1 MTGLALGAIAFSGGG
16 GGSSSTLHEQQILP
30 DSRILVVDARSPPMN
45 ISLGEEEAKILHS
58 LTGTVHN
65 SSDSGLRTH
74 LIHATIPSQ
83 TTRSG
88 NMETLNTKAIPLT
101 STALA
106 FRVGRVCPFP
116 CSHTSE
122 PTKE

>member
-1 MTGLALGAIAFSGGG
+1 MSSPPGSACTPDDGVGTWGNSVLWRG

-58 LTGTVHN
+58 LTGTFHN

-88 NMETLNTKAIPLT
+88 NMETLNTKAIP
-101 STALA
+101 
-106 FRVGRVCPFP
+106 
-116 CSHTSE
+116 
-122 PTKE
+122 